1 MDENKRVSLLLRG
14 LDIDQGDVRF
24 KDFIQQL
31 DIIKKS
37 LLETRK
43 LYSKKPFAYFKVVEL
58 SHSSPAF
65 IVLEAVPNRAADEPQ
80 TQALVDKFFQS
91 LEEIERGEYPENF
104 RYETFTAYKDITSLR
119 DKKKITEII
128 ISRNGDSPR
137 RLENLSNNI
146 EQIMGTDQFE
156 VGSYMGMLEA
166 INIHNQ
172 NVLFLYPTS
181 HLPKLKCV
189 FPQRLREE
197 AISAVGQ
204 YITVIGTK
212 KFKPNV
218 SGGIP
223 YEMRVT
229 SLYIH
234 PSEEDLPTLAD
245 LKGIAPNATGD
256 EKSEDFVRG
265 IRDEW

>member
-14 LDIDQGDVRF
+14 LDKDQGDVRF

-37 LLETRK
+37 LLETQK

-58 SHSSPAF
+58 SHTSPAF
-65 IVLEAVPNRAADEPQ
+65 IVIEAVPNKVADEPQ
-80 TQALVDKFFQS
+80 TQAVVDKFFHS
-91 LEEIERGEYPENF
+91 LEEIERGKYPENF

-119 DKKKITEII
+119 EKKRITEII
-128 ISRNGDSPR
+128 ISRNGDSPS

-146 EQIMGTDQFE
+146 EQIMGSDEFE
-156 VGSYMGMLEA
+156 IGSYTGMLEA

-172 NVLFLYPTS
+172 NVFYLYPTS

-189 FPQRLREE
+189 FSQNLREE
-197 AISAVGQ
+197 AISAIGHYV
-204 YITVIGTK
+204 TVMGVK

-218 SGGIP
+218 RGGIP
-223 YEMRVT
+223 YEMRVQ
-229 SLYIH
+229 SLSIH
-234 PSEEDLPTLAD
+234 PSEEDLPTLTD

-256 EKSEDFVRG
+256 EQSEDFVRG